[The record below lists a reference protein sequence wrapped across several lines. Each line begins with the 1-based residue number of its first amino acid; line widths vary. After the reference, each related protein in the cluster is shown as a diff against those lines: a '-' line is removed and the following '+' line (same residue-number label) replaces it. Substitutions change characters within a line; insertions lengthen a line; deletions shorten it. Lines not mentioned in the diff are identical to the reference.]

1 MKDRLLL
8 ITGSTAGIGKRA
20 ALELAKQGAHVI
32 IQGRDAAKAE
42 RVANQL
48 KQESGNPKVDFLV
61 ADLSSMQ
68 AVRGLAAEVKQR
80 YGKLDVLLNNAGA
93 VNPKRE
99 VTADGYERTFAT
111 NHLAYFLLTNLLLP
125 ELEKGTRPRIVSV
138 SSDAHRSG
146 KMNFDD
152 LMAERGYTA
161 FMQYGRS
168 KLANILFTRELSRRV
183 KDRGITANCLHPGFV
198 ASDFLSKGGLWK
210 VIKPVAYLFAISEEQ
225 GARCSVYLASSP
237 DVEGV
242 TGKYFY
248 KCREHRPRSYAED
261 DEAAR
266 KLWEVS
272 EQLTGLQPAPKAA
285 APAAAAYSPGSAQ

>member
-1 MKDRLLL
+1 MKDRLVL